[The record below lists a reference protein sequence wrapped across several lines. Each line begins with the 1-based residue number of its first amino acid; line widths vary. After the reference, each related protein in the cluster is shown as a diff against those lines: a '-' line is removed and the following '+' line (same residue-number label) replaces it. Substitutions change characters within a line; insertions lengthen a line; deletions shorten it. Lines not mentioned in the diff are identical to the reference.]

1 MTVQLKQQLFKDYLR
16 ERRDAHIEAVES
28 NVRND
33 VYTIAEAMP
42 TLTNEQIAYSIYQQY
57 KVSKVIGGVKIGNSL
72 FIRNKDLMFVTYQYL
87 HDEIQAVMNEIDI
100 NETTNRLEEVMI

>member
-16 ERRDAHIEAVES
+16 ERRDAHIETVES

-33 VYTIAEAMP
+33 VYTIAEAKP
-42 TLTNEQIAYSIYQQY
+42 SLTNEQVAYSIYQQY

-72 FIRNKDLMFVTYQYL
+72 FIRNKDLTFVTYQYL